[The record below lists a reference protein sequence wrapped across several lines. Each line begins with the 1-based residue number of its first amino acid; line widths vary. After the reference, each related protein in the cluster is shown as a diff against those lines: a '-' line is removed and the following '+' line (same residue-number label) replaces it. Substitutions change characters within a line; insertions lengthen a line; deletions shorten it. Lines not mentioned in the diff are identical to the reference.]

1 MSCVG
6 KELVEDAAKIPIV
19 DIVDDYDLVTCAAV
33 LQVCSSSLIIFKFY
47 YHINTSY
54 VFHGYAS

>member
-19 DIVDDYDLVTCAAV
+19 DIVDDYDLVTHAAV
-33 LQVCSSSLIIFKFY
+33 LQVSSSSLIMF
-47 YHINTSY
+47 
-54 VFHGYAS
+54 